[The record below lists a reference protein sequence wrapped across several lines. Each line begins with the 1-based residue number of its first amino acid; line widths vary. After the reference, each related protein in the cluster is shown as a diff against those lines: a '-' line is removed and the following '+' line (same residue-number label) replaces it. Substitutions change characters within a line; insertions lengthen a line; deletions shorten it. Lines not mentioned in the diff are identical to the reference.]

1 MRAGALDWLLSG
13 DTPRSRPLSA
23 LCFATLVI
31 LAVVPFVFPQTR
43 SIAVGARICVFIV
56 LACSYDIL
64 IGYTGIASFAHAMFF
79 GIGAYGTG
87 IMLAKAWVGW
97 GAVLI
102 GGSAAVVLSVV
113 LAIFIGLL
121 SLRMRAIF
129 FSMVTLAIASL
140 FLIMTTQLRNI
151 TGGED
156 GLDFS
161 LPFQLTREFVLSED
175 RFLGA
180 RLDGRFVS
188 YYLTFAVAVG
198 LFLLMLRIVNSPFGR
213 VLQAI
218 RENEFRAEALGFR
231 TVLYRSVGSAVAA
244 GIAAIAGVMMA
255 LLLGYNGADATFSFD
270 IMVDVLLMVVIGG
283 MGTLYGPA
291 LGAVII
297 VMAQYYLQPL
307 MGALHDALEGWPLLP
322 HIVDPDRWILWLGVM
337 FVLIV
342 YFFPSGIAGRL
353 REAASTARRAKVT
366 ATDLATRPAVS
377 PDSPV

>member
-1 MRAGALDWLLSG
+1 
-13 DTPRSRPLSA
+13 
-23 LCFATLVI
+23 
-31 LAVVPFVFPQTR
+31 
-43 SIAVGARICVFIV
+43 
-56 LACSYDIL
+56 
-64 IGYTGIASFAHAMFF
+64 
-79 GIGAYGTG
+79 
-87 IMLAKAWVGW
+87 
-97 GAVLI
+97 
-102 GGSAAVVLSVV
+102 
-113 LAIFIGLL
+113 
-121 SLRMRAIF
+121 
-129 FSMVTLAIASL
+129 MVTLAIASL